1 MLIDYFT
8 RFQQT
13 KIKEKKNN
21 VKYNNNKKIRLNLF
35 DFFLFVLLA
44 STATTA
50 VYRTESEV
58 SSCLFIFSIFI

>member
-21 VKYNNNKKIRLNLF
+21 VKYNNKKNKVK
-35 DFFLFVLLA
+35 
-44 STATTA
+44 
-50 VYRTESEV
+50 
-58 SSCLFIFSIFI
+58 SI

>member
-1 MLIDYFT
+1 MSNT
-8 RFQQT
+8 T
-13 KIKEKKNN
+13 T
-21 VKYNNNKKIRLNLF
+21 KKIRLNLF